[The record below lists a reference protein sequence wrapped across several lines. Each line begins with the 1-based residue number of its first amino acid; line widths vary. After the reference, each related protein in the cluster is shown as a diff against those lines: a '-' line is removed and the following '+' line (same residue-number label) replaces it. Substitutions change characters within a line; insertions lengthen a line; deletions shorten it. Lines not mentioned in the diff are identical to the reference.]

1 MRIRLSKIEYI
12 WDFDIEESKDCPR
25 EESQPEEREQPNE
38 ADENEDYWHKKRNDD
53 NKGDDSNEPNGL
65 EGDLENSEEKRSV
78 TKGFSAEELENDDND
93 VKVWDPEVKENYQAS
108 EKSQK

>member
-38 ADENEDYWHKKRNDD
+38 ADENEDYQHKKRNDD

-65 EGDLENSEEKRSV
+65 
-78 TKGFSAEELENDDND
+78 SAEELENDDND
-93 VKVWDPEVKENYQAS
+93 VKVWDPEVKENYQDS
-108 EKSQK
+108 EKMQK